1 MSVTIYHNPRCSK
14 SRQALEI
21 LEGKDVQ
28 VNIINYLDDGLDMVE
43 VLDLSLKLGCDVK
56 DFVRTKEEEFKNYQI
71 DWANNKE
78 AALVLSECPKLLER
92 PIIVKGEQAVIARP
106 PEELERLF

>member
-21 LEGKDVQ
+21 LEGKDIQ

-56 DFVRTKEEEFKNYQI
+56 DFVRTKEEEFKNYKI
-71 DWANNKE
+71 DWDNNKE
-78 AALVLSECPKLLER
+78 AALVLSECPLFLER
-92 PIIVKGEQAVIARP
+92 TRQTNSYSRYGHKN
-106 PEELERLF
+106 